1 MTPNQSSET
10 KRDSTVVADV
20 LPPQDEQHT
29 FSLETIS
36 QQRVTGEHPPIRATS
51 TDNEII
57 LVASAPYASEIISS
71 NLQNSEPEDTLPDYL
86 DQHR

>member
-10 KRDSTVVADV
+10 KRDSTVVADL
-20 LPPQDEQHT
+20 LPPQDEHHDTPTQN
-29 FSLETIS
+29 LS
-36 QQRVTGEHPPIRATS
+36 QQRITGEHPLVRATS
-51 TDNEII
+51 TDNEIVS
-57 LVASAPYASEIISS
+57 VASVPFASEITST